1 MLLKRRVISIAITV
15 IALTFISTSFA
26 GAKPTQSSYTYEF
39 PMTFQMNVRS
49 WLATSVT
56 AGSDIF
62 DGRCGSVYWTR
73 GGMEDTKFTVQVS
86 TSANMANPIQQ
97 IVTATST
104 DTLNMSYKFKNLK
117 GSTTYYARVL
127 AETSRPEWSDT
138 YKFVTTTEIAPGGML
153 SCT

>member
-1 MLLKRRVISIAITV
+1 MLRKGSAIPIASTAV
-15 IALTFISTSFA
+15 ALFFISA
-26 GAKPTQSSYTYEF
+26 ALVGAKPTQSSFTYEL

-62 DGRCGSVYWTR
+62 DGHCGTVYWTR
-73 GGMEDTKFTVQVS
+73 GSLEDTKFTVQVS